1 MNKVVFTYIWTV
13 LLLLACGDANRNVTD
28 SSVWEMQPVTGKCDT
43 VSIDTMDMENPFI
56 LYDHKSNT
64 YYMTG
69 DNGHLW
75 KSKELQMWVGPY
87 SVLRHDTASW
97 LGSSPAIKSPE
108 IHKFANKY
116 YYMATF
122 ETSGICSCATLVAD
136 HVTGPYKS
144 IDSKSFLLDENEMAA
159 HPTFCSDE
167 YNAGYMIY
175 NHMGEQ
181 NGDGTVQIVRY
192 HDGFGRRMGEAFIM
206 FTASQV
212 AWPLRDALSDG
223 QKPVIESPFMFY
235 SGKEGLGVLFVAY
248 DGDEKSVGVAYS
260 ETGTLNGPWVVENR
274 PLLKGYNSVAMF
286 NDYDG
291 SLVMVAGKDTVVN
304 GVMKSVPRLIKTDS
318 QFEKLQIKGYYKF

>member
-1 MNKVVFTYIWTV
+1 
-13 LLLLACGDANRNVTD
+13 
-28 SSVWEMQPVTGKCDT
+28 
-43 VSIDTMDMENPFI
+43 MDMENPFI
-56 LYDHKSNT
+56 IYDHKSDM

-69 DNGHLW
+69 DGGHLW

-87 SVLRHDTASW
+87 NVLRHDTSSW
-97 LGSSPAIKSPE
+97 LGSSPVIKSPE

-122 ETSGICSCATLVAD
+122 EVPGISSCATLVAD
-136 HVTGPYKS
+136 NITGPYRS
-144 IDSKSFLLDENEMAA
+144 IDSKSFMLDENEMAA

-167 YNAGYMIY
+167 YGAGYMIY

-212 AWPLRDALSDG
+212 TWPSRGAMNDVR
-223 QKPVIESPFMFY
+223 KPVMESPFMFY
-235 SGKEGLGVLFVAY
+235 SGKEGLGILFVAY
-248 DGDEKSVGVAYS
+248 DGNEKSVGVAYS
-260 ETGTLNGPWVVENR
+260 ETGTLNGPWIVENES
-274 PLLKGYNSVAMF
+274 LLKGYNSVAMF
-286 NDYDG
+286 SDYDG
-291 SLVMVAGKDTVVN
+291 TQVMVTGKDTIVN
-304 GVMKSVPRLIKTDS
+304 GVVKSVPQLIKTDS